1 MLILHLK
8 KITLKFIAISDTHGC
23 HRQLDLP
30 KGDILL
36 HAGDVCNQGNKDHVE
51 DFLEWIKDLDFE
63 HKILIRG
70 NHDIDL
76 KTKNSLLNL
85 EMPKGVI
92 QLDHSGV
99 EINNIPIWGIP
110 FPLDWNKRTWETIPI
125 NTQILITHQPPYS
138 ILDNPPYSPSIGSK
152 KLLKKVKSI
161 QPKVH
166 LFGHIHASYG
176 KKEIDNTLFLNASA
190 YKASKKRIINEPFVF
205 EL

>member
-1 MLILHLK
+1 M
-8 KITLKFIAISDTHGC
+8 KFIAISDTHGC
-23 HRQLDLP
+23 HRQLNLP
-30 KGDILL
+30 KGDVLL
-36 HAGDVCNQGNKDHVE
+36 HAGDVCNQGNKEQVE
-51 DFLEWIKDLDFE
+51 DFLEWIKELDFE

-76 KTKNSLLNL
+76 KTGLSLLND

-92 QLDHSGV
+92 QLDHSGL

-110 FPLDWNKRTWETIPI
+110 FPLDWKNRTWESIPG
-125 NTQILITHQPPYS
+125 NTQILITHQPPFS
-138 ILDNPPYSPSIGSK
+138 ILDHPPFSPSIGSK
-152 KLLKKVKSI
+152 RLLQKVKSV

-176 KKEIDNTLFLNASA
+176 KKEIDSTLYLNASA
-190 YKASKKRIINEPFVF
+190 YKASKKRIVNEPFVF